1 MTQDKAA
8 RVLEYLWIEQD
19 ENTKS
24 IQQLTKSF
32 FEKHRPSITI
42 KDRRRIM
49 SYIIT
54 TIGWMVEE

>member
-32 FEKHRPSITI
+32 FERHRPSITI
-42 KDRRRIM
+42 KDRNRIM

-54 TIGWMVEE
+54 ELGWEVEG